1 MILMLAMF
9 RRRWINNHP
18 FTVTGDDNVIESNV
32 DGKSVALTVVLDNSA
47 SLATGGATSGTLSA
61 MQVVLLMLI
70 LMVTV
75 IVLDIQ

>member
-1 MILMLAMF
+1 MDPTIS
-9 RRRWINNHP
+9 

-32 DGKSVALTVVLDNSA
+32 DGKSAPLTVVLDNSA
-47 SLATGGATSGTLSA
+47 SLATGGATSGTLSSA